1 MPSVE
6 RSQSMLTLNVKGM
19 TCGHCANAVTRA
31 VAEVDPKA
39 QVRVDLEAGRVEVET
54 SASAADVAAAVT
66 EAGYEVVA

>member
-1 MPSVE
+1 
-6 RSQSMLTLNVKGM
+6 MLTLNVKGM